1 MKTYAQR
8 KEAAR
13 QAAID
18 WQLTWYE
25 TNYSYWEL
33 AEYMEYFEKLA
44 RRFGLVREFRENA
57 II

>member
-1 MKTYAQR
+1 MKTYAQQ
-8 KEAAR
+8 KESAR

-18 WQLTWYE
+18 WQLTWYD
-25 TNYSYWEL
+25 TNYSYGEL

>member
-8 KEAAR
+8 KKAAR